1 MLDDPT
7 GSDKALA
14 ASLLGGTV
22 LKDLPERGSH
32 AGSQFGGGDLVSQAV
47 ISILSGPRF
56 VQRGPTYRS
65 SRSGRR
71 DETDAVGAQAQ
82 PADEDGTRKGH
93 LDRRA
98 IEP

>member
-1 MLDDPT
+1 MLKT
-7 GSDKALA
+7 SLSEEATLT
-14 ASLLGGTV
+14 ASSEVETI
-22 LKDLPERGSH
+22 
-32 AGSQFGGGDLVSQAV
+32 VSQAV

-71 DETDAVGAQAQ
+71 DETDAVGSQAQ
-82 PADEDGTRKGH
+82 PAEEDGTGKGH